1 MLYSLLVV
9 PMKLYES
16 PQDDSLLDA
25 VKAERLSRLFDVVT
39 CDSRFRADP
48 ESELL
53 RHLRNS
59 VSNVNFTI
67 SEKNEFE
74 FWDEDPISG
83 SHDWEVRID
92 REGEEKFTQF
102 CNFLSQL
109 SKVVVD
115 MAKKDYFSSNER
127 VELAHVMSWILGCTE
142 YGRLSPRDVR
152 VGYYDRIE
160 DRFYTYLRQ
169 SLTDN

>member
-1 MLYSLLVV
+1 MDYRRQIPLSSFLNGAILPRIDDLPEVRAVYADTMRTLGKPSFEYSMMNAGHIAGMLYGLLVV

-25 VKAERLSRLFDVVT
+25 VKAERLSRLFDIVT

-48 ESELL
+48 EGELL

-92 REGEEKFTQF
+92 REA
-102 CNFLSQL
+102 LLAVL
-109 SKVVVD
+109 SK
-115 MAKKDYFSSNER
+115 
-127 VELAHVMSWILGCTE
+127 LGHHF
-142 YGRLSPRDVR
+142 GQAPL
-152 VGYYDRIE
+152 
-160 DRFYTYLRQ
+160 
-169 SLTDN
+169 